1 VLSRLRT
8 FVRLAPVALT
18 PIVASC
24 SAQQGTI
31 AGTTVNMNFARDS
44 FYDAPFPS
52 DDLVNPDGSIT
63 IDSFPN
69 LPAPDTIAF
78 IQQMQA
84 LIDGSSHGFA
94 EEGAV
99 FFSLSGSAEPQNLPD
114 MPTSITPASSVQ
126 LLGVTQGAP
135 DYLQPYPITV
145 RFDPDGGPFGAPNM
159 VTLLPLQGIPL
170 RPRETYAAVIT
181 TATGLAPSGQML
193 AIAGGTM
200 PSGMPAATFA
210 EYRAAIASLG
220 DAGIA
225 PSQIAGL
232 SVFTTDDP
240 TTGLGLVLGDMLSH
254 PTPMPD
260 SAFTQTDLFDTY
272 CVYEATI
279 PMPDYQSGAYPYT
292 FETTGGTW
300 QFDSTG
306 KPIQQRTEEAG
317 MVITIPRAPM
327 PAGGWPIM
335 HFIRTGG
342 GTDRPLVDRGPEA
355 TDGGPPIAPG
365 TGPALYFAM
374 AGMAGAEVDGPHED
388 LRNITND
395 NEDYLMFNINN
406 AGALRDNVRESA
418 AEYALFAHTLAAL
431 QLDVSDCPGTTSPAT
446 FDATRVGLMGH
457 SMGSTIAPLVLQAE
471 PMYKVVVLSGAGAS
485 WIENIVWKQ
494 LPLDIAPVVDLLL
507 RYNQL
512 DPPRNVTEDDPVLT
526 MLQWSVEPADPLV
539 YTRALLQDVA
549 PGQAPRQV
557 LMEQGIVDH
566 YIMPP
571 IANATSLSLGLD
583 MAGTPLD
590 ATSAE
595 LIADGTPT
603 LESVLQFSGR
613 SQISLPVMGNFTN
626 GVTAV
631 VIQHP
636 GDGIEDGHE
645 MVFQTD
651 PPKRE
656 YRCFLQTWVA
666 GQTPLVPL
674 PGDVDG
680 ACQ

>member
-1 VLSRLRT
+1 M
-8 FVRLAPVALT
+8 
-18 PIVASC
+18 
-24 SAQQGTI
+24 
-31 AGTTVNMNFARDS
+31 AGTTVNMHFERVN

-52 DDLVNPDGSIT
+52 DDLIGADGTVSV
-63 IDSFPN
+63 SAFPN
-69 LPAPDTIAF
+69 LPAPDTIDI
-78 IQQMQA
+78 IQQMQG
-84 LIDGSSHGFA
+84 LIDGNSRGFA

-99 FFSLSGSAEPQNLPD
+99 FFSLDGAGQPQNLPD
-114 MPTSITPASSVQ
+114 MPTSITAGASVQ
-126 LLGVTQGAP
+126 LIGVTPGAP

-145 RFDPDGGPFGAPNM
+145 RFDPDGGPFGSPNM
-159 VTLLPLQGIPL
+159 VTLLPLQGAPL
-170 RPRETYAAVIT
+170 RPKETYSAVIT
-181 TATGLAPSGQML
+181 TATGLAPSAEMQ
-193 AIAGGTM
+193 AIAAGKS
-200 PSGMPAATFA
+200 PSAMPAATFA
-210 EYRAAIASLG
+210 EYQAAIGALG
-220 DAGIA
+220 QAGIA
-225 PSQIAGL
+225 PSTIAGL

-240 TTGLGLVLGDMLSH
+240 THDLGLVLADMLSR
-254 PTPMPD
+254 PAPMPD
-260 SAFTQTDLFDTY
+260 TPFHQSDLFDTY

-279 PMPDYQSGAYPYT
+279 PMPDYQAGDSPYT
-292 FETTGGTW
+292 FETTGGGW
-300 QFDSTG
+300 QFDSSG
-306 KPIQQRTEEAG
+306 KPILQRTEEAG

-327 PAGGWPIM
+327 PSGGWPIM

-342 GTDRPLVDRGPEA
+342 GTNRPLVDRGPEA
-355 TDGGPPIAPG
+355 TNGGPPIAPG
-365 TGPALYFAM
+365 TGPALYFTM

-388 LRNITND
+388 LRNLTND

-406 AGALRDNVRESA
+406 AVALRDNVRESA
-418 AEYALFAHTLAAL
+418 AEYALFAHTLAGL

-446 FDATRVGLMGH
+446 FDATHIGLMGH
-457 SMGSTIAPLVLQAE
+457 SMGSTISPLVMQAE
-471 PMYKVVVLSGAGAS
+471 PMYKVLVMSGAGAS
-485 WIENIVWKQ
+485 WIENIIWKQ
-494 LPLDIAPVVDLLL
+494 MPLDVAPVVELLL

-512 DPPRNVTEDDPVLT
+512 DPPRQITEDDPVLT
-526 MLQWSVEPADPLV
+526 LLQWSVEPADPLV
-539 YTRALLQDVA
+539 YTRALLRDVA
-549 PGQAPRQV
+549 AGQSPRPV

-583 MAGTPLD
+583 LAGTPLD

-595 LIADGTPT
+595 LIMDGTPT

-613 SQISLPVMGNFTN
+613 SQIALPVTGNYAG

-631 VIQHP
+631 VVQHP